1 MNTVLRARVLGT
13 AVLTALPLALLPALP
28 VHAGPGSGTVESD
41 AALAARWRVSPVFSL
56 DGDGVRAK
64 GILSGGND
72 STLMLFQDWADV
84 IRLYNAYPRTA

>member
-1 MNTVLRARVLGT
+1 MNTALRARVLGT
-13 AVLTALPLALLPALP
+13 AVWTALPLALLPTTTRIDGQVASR
-28 VHAGPGSGTVESD
+28 GGDSGG
-41 AALAARWRVSPVFSL
+41 PVFSL

-72 STLMLFQDWADV
+72 GTQMVFQDWADV